1 MVPVAYQNMVIIQS
15 VINGSGCGGGFGP
28 ALAIS
33 CAMHLLLLWPELP
46 PPAGGQPQPAL
57 TASLRLTGAA
67 EALIAS
73 TPAVTGHSLEPR
85 QPAIVPSPLHAHR
98 RPGEAVGP
106 PPAQPE
112 TQSQGEV
119 SPAAAQAAAGRG
131 EAPQASAEAPPPDS
145 RRDPRLPHRPG
156 ARGARQQ
163 ALSAAGARARLDGY
177 GGSAGGC
184 LARRPAAADPAGAL
198 QRPRAPRPR
207 GADHDVARRRGGRAC
222 PNRCA
227 GGPSPCACRWCSTS
241 GGAVA
246 ELSGGG

>member
-15 VINGSGCGGGFGP
+15 VINGSGWGGGLGP
-28 ALAIS
+28 ALAVS

-73 TPAVTGHSLEPR
+73 APAVTGHSLEPR

-145 RRDPRLPHRPG
+145 DGIRAYRIGLAREARASKRYPPLARERGWAGVSEVQVEVSREGLPRQTLLARSSGHALLDREALDLMARAAAATVPPESLRGRAFTVRLP
-156 ARGARQQ
+156 
-163 ALSAAGARARLDGY
+163 
-177 GGSAGGC
+177 
-184 LARRPAAADPAGAL
+184 
-198 QRPRAPRPR
+198 
-207 GADHDVARRRGGRAC
+207 V
-222 PNRCA
+222 
-227 GGPSPCACRWCSTS
+227 
-241 GGAVA
+241 VF
-246 ELSGGG
+246 ELEER